1 MTDVSRRSFFRAVG
15 SVVAAGIAGIAGGYV
30 LGSSMTRAEFE
41 RLYGP
46 GATQAGNEI
55 IRRLEAEIKELKEKL
70 AQYEIKDKEVGVYF
84 WAETIPEHL
93 ITFFEEKT
101 GVSVIFDTFDSSD
114 EVYAKLFTGRMPYD
128 VTSVTMGGMTRQE
141 HERYLMKLDLS
152 RIPNFKRYAFD
163 GFIKEILNPPFDP
176 RRDYS
181 VPAELGTTGVSF
193 RTDKISEN
201 DWPTGFRD
209 SLFDFDGFLRKYSP
223 RDGVKRATMI
233 PGGVETIPVVIKAI
247 MGKSINAIT
256 PENVQ
261 EAKEILIQQ
270 KSYLATYAGASEYVP
285 GLAEARFWVSETWIW
300 QDSPNNV
307 DYVAPVE
314 GSEIWED
321 SFVIPKSAEHV
332 DAAYAFIN
340 YMLEPPVQV
349 AHVLYNSL
357 VTPNRL
363 AYEMLPDDVK
373 NDPSIYPPKE
383 IIDRYEMW
391 VNRTPEEK
399 ELLTRAWLEVLAA

>member
-1 MTDVSRRSFFRAVG
+1 MNQVSRRAFFKTVG
-15 SVVAAGIAGIAGGYV
+15 SIVAAGVAGVGAGYV
-30 LGSSMTRAEFE
+30 LGSSMTRAELGGQAE
-41 RLYGP
+41 RV
-46 GATQAGNEI
+46 ANET
-55 IRRLEAEIKELKEKL
+55 IRQLESEIQELKEKL
-70 AQYEIKDKEVGVYF
+70 AQYELKDKEVRVYF
-84 WAETIPEHL
+84 WSETIPEQL
-93 ITFFEEKT
+93 ITFFEERT
-101 GVSVIFDTFDSSD
+101 GVKVIFDTFESSD

-141 HERYLMKLDLS
+141 HERYLTKLDLS

-176 RRDYS
+176 NRDYS
-181 VPAELGTTGVSF
+181 VPAELGTTGISL
-193 RTDKISEN
+193 RADKIAEE

-247 MGKSINAIT
+247 MGKSINDIS
-256 PENVQ
+256 PENVE

-270 KSYLATYAGASEYVP
+270 KPYLATYAGPSEYVP
-285 GLAEARFWVSETWIW
+285 GLADATFWASETWIW
-300 QDSPNNV
+300 QDSPNYV
-307 DYVAPVE
+307 DYVAPAE

-349 AHVLYNSL
+349 AHVLFNSL

-363 AYEMLPDDVK
+363 AYEMLPDDMK
-373 NDPSIYPPKE
+373 NDESIYPPKE
-383 IIDRYEMW
+383 VIERYEMW
-391 VNRTPEEK
+391 INRTPEQK